1 MSQAP
6 FVQPKARGL
15 TLHGQLSEGLQ
26 HVDLYDCIYRIISSG
41 IQNTEQMD
49 SMEGTYTMDETK
61 ILETEQCGS
70 TSVQLVQLPTHSNI
84 PDVSM
89 VRNTGDSEDQY
100 RPMTPGKEE
109 IMRIY
114 EDVIY
119 QAPDLIERT
128 GGLWITGRI
137 SP

>member
-1 MSQAP
+1 
-6 FVQPKARGL
+6 
-15 TLHGQLSEGLQ
+15 
-26 HVDLYDCIYRIISSG
+26 
-41 IQNTEQMD
+41 
-49 SMEGTYTMDETK
+49 
-61 ILETEQCGS
+61 
-70 TSVQLVQLPTHSNI
+70 
-84 PDVSM
+84 M
-89 VRNTGDSEDQY
+89 VVNTGDSEDQY

-114 EDVIY
+114 EDGIY